1 MRGVLLAILLF
12 GAPAIALAAGH
23 GNLDEGRPLHFEDPY
38 PVPRGEWSLEA
49 GGGFRDARAGQ
60 DHAYFPIEALYG
72 VAMNAQISV
81 GTEFFS
87 HPHALGGEPT
97 ESGDITLGILYNFT
111 QETAA
116 LPAIGLKYTADL
128 PTGVNSHGVDA
139 RMKALVTKSI
149 GAISFHLN
157 ASELFAGERSFGERY
172 SRSEVDLGASFPL
185 GYPEHT
191 RTLLLLGVFT
201 QQALMRGSESVRGIE
216 VGFRR
221 QQSARTVLDL
231 GIGSETG
238 GDVTPLNPAD
248 RSARLRV
255 NAGLSWSY

>member
-87 HPHALGGEPT
+87 HPHALVT
-97 ESGDITLGILYNFT
+97 
-111 QETAA
+111 
-116 LPAIGLKYTADL
+116 
-128 PTGVNSHGVDA
+128 HGSA
-139 RMKALVTKSI
+139 
-149 GAISFHLN
+149 
-157 ASELFAGERSFGERY
+157 
-172 SRSEVDLGASFPL
+172 SRSAQNPRNAPRRRVGRSRIAKAGA
-185 GYPEHT
+185 
-191 RTLLLLGVFT
+191 
-201 QQALMRGSESVRGIE
+201 
-216 VGFRR
+216 
-221 QQSARTVLDL
+221 
-231 GIGSETG
+231 
-238 GDVTPLNPAD
+238 
-248 RSARLRV
+248 
-255 NAGLSWSY
+255 